1 MGRPSK
7 LTDIQ
12 WAQIEKRLMDG
23 ESASSLAVEYGVN
36 RAAVSRRLSQHIAT
50 VKTVANQIVAADAAF
65 HSLPVAQ
72 QIATTHHVDLLK
84 SMSTHL
90 AHAGNYGAAI
100 SHRLKGVASE
110 LSDKITDFDPLDA
123 DHVETLK
130 GINALVRTS
139 NESAHIAIELMKAS
153 KQDKS
158 EDQTIK
164 IVGGFD

>member
-12 WAQIEKRLMDG
+12 WAQIEKRLLNG
-23 ESASSLAVEYGVN
+23 ESASSLALEFGVN

-65 HSLPVAQ
+65 HGLNVAQ
-72 QIATTHHVDLLK
+72 QIATTHQVDLLK

-90 AHAGNYGAAI
+90 AHAGNYGASI

-110 LSDKITDFDPLDA
+110 LAERITDFDPLDA

-130 GINALVRTS
+130 GVAALVRTS
-139 NESAHIAIELMKAS
+139 NESAHIAIELLRANKNDKADDVVI
-153 KQDKS
+153 QI
-158 EDQTIK
+158 T
-164 IVGGFD
+164 GGFD